1 MHGSTHC
8 DFFCGLVVVEIG
20 GRKRRRARQVCV
32 FFFCVCVCCSKDKD
46 QQLDVALM
54 RSAFLLWKLWIEK
67 RLMKKQLLLQES
79 ELRAENE
86 KLKSDVQLHESEI
99 GRLKYS
105 VQHSA
110 ARGSRAAGQKGASSA
125 ELMITYKLLTLMQ
138 TQLELDVQAA
148 GAQPSPE
155 MAKLAIGFASED
167 DHISLLEPLLEEM
180 ATLANQG
187 NWEGRKLVYSKY
199 VAAKAAAIDE
209 EERNVTTMLEAPP
222 DLILKLWVN
231 FQLSRGSSPRLLN
244 DMATD
249 FRDSMIYS
257 ELFGLLSG
265 DPIEMN
271 PSLTLL
277 TRATLVLDEF
287 IRMGGV
293 PLLTAE
299 DMIEGRKTHAH
310 TWMLCML
317 FLTRPAM
324 THPQRWLDMQRK
336 VMRGR
341 AQMWGLG

>member
-1 MHGSTHC
+1 
-8 DFFCGLVVVEIG
+8 LI
-20 GRKRRRARQVCV
+20 
-32 FFFCVCVCCSKDKD
+32 CCSKDKD
-46 QQLDVALM
+46 QQLDFALM

-79 ELRAENE
+79 ELKTENE
-86 KLKSDVQLHESEI
+86 KLKSNVESHESEI
-99 GRLKYS
+99 GRLKYL

-110 ARGSRAAGQKGASSA
+110 TRGGRSAGEKGASTA

-148 GAQPSPE
+148 AAQPSPE

-187 NWEGRKLVYSKY
+187 NWEGRKQVYAKY

-209 EERNVTTMLEAPP
+209 EERNVTSMLEAPP

-231 FQLSRGSSPRLLN
+231 FQLSRGSSPRVLN

-249 FRDSMIYS
+249 LRDSMIYS
-257 ELFGLLSG
+257 ELFGLICG
-265 DPIEMN
+265 DHIDLN

-293 PLLTAE
+293 PMLTVE
-299 DMIEGRKTHAH
+299 EMVEGRKTHAH

-324 THPQRWLDMQRK
+324 THPQRWLDMQTK
-336 VMRGR
+336 VKTQRGR
-341 AQMWGLG
+341 SV